1 MGIHHPN
8 QVEDD
13 SMQELKQFIHAIG
26 EGLRQLGAY
35 LEQQVK
41 GRRPALRPIPIRSR
55 PTPPQY

>member
-1 MGIHHPN
+1 
-8 QVEDD
+8 
-13 SMQELKQFIHAIG
+13 MQELKQFIHAIG

-41 GRRPALRPIPIRSR
+41 GRRPALQPIPIRSR